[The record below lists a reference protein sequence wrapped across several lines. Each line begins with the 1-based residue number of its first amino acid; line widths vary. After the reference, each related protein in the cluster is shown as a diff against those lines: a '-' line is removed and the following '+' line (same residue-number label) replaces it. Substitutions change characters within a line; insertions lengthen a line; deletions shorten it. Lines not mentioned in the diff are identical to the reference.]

1 MSALPGIL
9 VLMIGAATPVHAQVR
24 AGYDARIF
32 GGYYSQNTRAG
43 ERGPTATTWL
53 MARAQHGR
61 FGGDVML
68 SADPL
73 LNGECGQ
80 PRLLP
85 DSFHCGDAE
94 SLSHPLI
101 MSLGV
106 SGQFGAVKLTGS
118 AVGEPAYGPPPHFMR
133 ASAQYDP
140 GEPLTHHFFNPAHSA
155 QGVVT
160 VGATRAGFRVEA
172 SAFNGRH
179 MTDRYEIDFAPLD
192 AGAARV
198 AWAPSSRLSVQLSA
212 AYFPAY
218 ESGEHAH
225 GGVMRAY
232 SATANGQLGN
242 LAYTVGCAAHRTVQ
256 RTPKACLAEGTL
268 AAGIHVLFA
277 RVEAVDRLEQISVT
291 VITPSGV
298 HEHTTETHMLETGEI
313 ALGYGVRLPARLGW
327 QPSIGVRGAVTAIPS
342 FYRLRYDEQ
351 HAYAVTIF
359 TSLRPT
365 TSAAHHH

>member
-1 MSALPGIL
+1 MRSARAL
-9 VLMIGAATPVHAQVR
+9 VCLLMAAGAPVQAQTA

-43 ERGPTATTWL
+43 ERGPTVTTWL
-53 MARAQHGR
+53 MAHAQQGRVRA
-61 FGGDVML
+61 DAML

-94 SLSHPLI
+94 SLSHPLV
-101 MSLGV
+101 MNLGV
-106 SGQFGAVKLTGS
+106 TAHAGPLALTAS
-118 AVGEPAYGPPPHFMR
+118 AVGEPAYGPHPHFMR

-155 QGVVT
+155 HGVATAGVT
-160 VGATRAGFRVEA
+160 RGAFRVEA

-179 MTDRYEIDFAPLD
+179 MTDRYEIEFAPLD

-198 AWAPSSRLSVQLSA
+198 AWAPSSRLSLQVSA